1 MVVINMTSKRL
12 TILRRRAQARQFC
25 VCFHFAKCYK
35 HNLSILL
42 NRLNE
47 LENVKLSE
55 TIGYGL
61 NMVMNALSQITT

>member
-1 MVVINMTSKRL
+1 MVVINMTSNKRL
-12 TILRRRAQARQFC
+12 TILRRRAQFC

-61 NMVMNALSQITT
+61 NMVINALSQITT